1 MRRLAWI
8 LILTF
13 TWSALLKAEL
23 PDERVLWQLFHA
35 QKHRLLR
42 KAIAEYQ
49 KQYPNWQPPAE
60 LMRWLSAVRKRAPT
74 PWQAAFETALRR
86 GDYPQLRKLAR
97 RYPQTLSCQ
106 KSDVLLAVAAA
117 FAHGKDEEAAL
128 AWYQKALSCPN
139 CPAKD
144 VLDRALGQLTPK
156 AFAKLLDL
164 AKRRLTA
171 FAYEEFAYQNTKR
184 QVFSDLQRPQAYLK
198 VDAEFLRQV
207 VARRD
212 LNAILAI
219 SWALQRQGDFAQ
231 ARAWFAAGLELAP
244 YHEDLA
250 FGLLQSLIQLKQE
263 QAVLEV
269 GERYPKLRPQVGGY
283 LLKRAWELYQ
293 QGDYSLSQKLAE
305 RVVKWL
311 PEAEEAN
318 YLLGWLAFKRKD
330 YQQAQRIFQALCS
343 AHPEQGDYAHAL
355 VVSALQAGE
364 DPDRLAERFPQVAIQ
379 KELIPYR
386 ARLAYQRKQFLRA
399 YLIDPQ
405 SFAEYNRLAA
415 PDWGIGAMARL
426 KSGQAGLDRL
436 HIAVAPWYGGSY
448 PFPPNRFSLNL
459 GRIELSSNR
468 LKPSGIRAL
477 RASKHPLNEVQ
488 RIALA
493 QEQAQLQRTPPPHSA
508 EAAWLEL
515 TCQHEGVLNPYLQLG
530 LTPIGAKL
538 SPRPTARLRIG
549 DWLDGAA
556 WQWRWQAEAYRQ
568 PIRQSL
574 LSYTGWEF
582 FGKRW
587 GRVLRNGARFSGL
600 GLIGPLALY
609 QAIESAF
616 IDGQSTQDNWMV
628 GYTLAAGYNL
638 PWPGFFDYLSFGPYF
653 YFMHYANNQ
662 NHFRPGHGGYFS
674 PQAFYAGGV
683 QLAFR
688 TEEDKRFMIESRLA
702 LGIQHFREEAT
713 PWFPRGCAS
722 SPLCELKFPK
732 NRETSFA
739 PAGELRFVFQLHP
752 QLQLVGGVYARQTQG
767 WREAGGGLLVRVLFA
782 PGSSVLSSDLPE
794 VLFAAIE

>member
-1 MRRLAWI
+1 MRCLAWI
-8 LILTF
+8 LILTLA
-13 TWSALLKAEL
+13 WSALLKAEP

-35 QKHRLLR
+35 QKYRLLR
-42 KAIAEYQ
+42 QAIAEYQ

-60 LMRWLSAVRKRAPT
+60 LMRWLSAVRKRAPA
-74 PWQAAFETALRR
+74 PRQAAFEAALRR
-86 GDYPQLRKLAR
+86 GDYTQLRKLAR
-97 RYPQTLSCQ
+97 RYPQALSCQ
-106 KSDVLLAVAAA
+106 TADVLLAVAAA
-117 FAHGKDEEAAL
+117 FAQGGDEEAAL
-128 AWYQKALSCPN
+128 AKYQKALSCPN
-139 CPAKD
+139 FLAKD
-144 VLDRALGQLTPK
+144 VLDQALWQLTPK

-164 AKRRLTA
+164 AKGRLSA
-171 FAYEEFAYQNTKR
+171 FAYEEFAYQNARR
-184 QVFSDLQRPQAYLK
+184 QIFSDLRRPQAHLK
-198 VDAEFLRQV
+198 VDAKLLRQA
-207 VARRD
+207 VAHHD
-212 LNAILAI
+212 LDAILAI
-219 SWALQRQGDFAQ
+219 SWALHRQGDFAQ
-231 ARAWFAAGLELAP
+231 ARTWFAAGLELVP
-244 YHEDLA
+244 YHEGLA
-250 FGLLQSLIQLKQE
+250 SGLLQSLIQLKQE

-269 GERYPKLRPQVGGY
+269 GERYPKLRPQVGSY
-283 LLKRAWELYQ
+283 LLERAWEHYR

-305 RVVKWL
+305 QVVRWL
-311 PEAEEAN
+311 PEVEEAN
-318 YLLGWLAFKRKD
+318 YLLGWLAFKRED
-330 YQQAQRIFQALCS
+330 YKQAQRIFQALCS
-343 AHPEQGDYAHAL
+343 AHPEREDYAHAL
-355 VVSALQAGE
+355 VISALQAGE
-364 DPDRLAERFPQVAIQ
+364 DPDRLAERFPEVAVQ
-379 KELIPYR
+379 QELIPYR
-386 ARLAYQRKQFLRA
+386 ARRAYQRKQFLRA

-405 SFAEYNRLAA
+405 NFAEYNRLAT
-415 PDWGIGAMARL
+415 PDWGMGAMARF

-436 HIAVAPWYGGSY
+436 HMAVAPWYGGSY
-448 PFPPNRFSLNL
+448 PFPPGRFDLNL

-468 LKPSGIRAL
+468 LKSSGIRAL

-493 QEQAQLQRTPPPHSA
+493 QEQAQLQHTPPPHTA

-515 TCQHEGVLNPYLQLG
+515 TYQHEGELNPYLQLG
-530 LTPIGAKL
+530 LTPVGAEL
-538 SPRPTARLRIG
+538 SPRPTARLGIS
-549 DWLDGAA
+549 DWLDGAG

-587 GRVLRNGARFSGL
+587 GRVLRNGAKFSGL

-638 PWPGFFDYLSFGPYF
+638 PWPRFFDYFSFGPYF
-653 YFMHYANNQ
+653 HFIHYANNQ
-662 NHFRPGHGGYFS
+662 SHFRPGHGGYFS

-683 QLAFR
+683 QLALR
-688 TEEDKRFMIESRLA
+688 TEEGKRFLLESRLA
-702 LGIQHFREEAT
+702 LGIQHFREEAA
-713 PWFPRGCAS
+713 PWFPRGCVS
-722 SPLCELKFPK
+722 SPLCDLKFPK

-752 QLQLVGGVYARQTQG
+752 HLQLVGGVYARQTQG

-794 VLFAAIE
+794 ALFAAIE